1 MTDKPVRNKE
11 TRKSEGETDRRA
23 GRRGPRKATAK
34 YLENSALFYLQR
46 YASSAANLERVL
58 LRKVERSA
66 KAHDTDPVEGR
77 RHVRDIIAK
86 LHRNG
91 LLDDR
96 LYAESRA
103 RSLNRRGA
111 SGRMV
116 RMKLA
121 REGVEDDH
129 IDHAFEELREDYA
142 EPDLAAALNYARRR
156 RIGPYRTDP
165 RTRQDNRERDLAALG
180 RQGFSLDLAL
190 KVVEIADEAEL
201 SELENEA
208 LGPAGRP

>member
-1 MTDKPVRNKE
+1 
-11 TRKSEGETDRRA
+11 
-23 GRRGPRKATAK
+23 
-34 YLENSALFYLQR
+34 LENSALFYLQR

-58 LRKVERSA
+58 LRKVARSA
-66 KAHDTDPVEGR
+66 RAHGTDPDEGH
-77 RHVRDIIAK
+77 RHVREIIAK
-86 LHRNG
+86 FERSG

-121 REGVEDDH
+121 QEGVDETH
-129 IDHAFEELREDYA
+129 IDQAFAELRENHG

-156 RIGPYRTDP
+156 RIGPYRSDAGN
-165 RTRQDNRERDLAALG
+165 RAKNRERDLAALG
-180 RQGFSLDLAL
+180 RQGFSLSLAV
-190 KVVEIADEAEL
+190 KIIDIEDAAEL
-201 SELENEA
+201 AELEDRA
-208 LGPAGRP
+208 LGPARLR